1 MAEIC
6 EQELQERLKKDEKEI
21 FDYKQRY
28 QHGLKVVYKGQDESD
43 EICCPICGIGV
54 ARNDDFIEFRPKHC
68 SECGTRLLY

>member
-21 FDYKQRY
+21 SDYKQRY

-43 EICCPICGIGV
+43 EICCPICGI
-54 ARNDDFIEFRPKHC
+54 EFRPKHC

>member
-6 EQELQERLKKDEKEI
+6 VQELQKRLRMADKEI
-21 FDYKQRY
+21 SDYKQRY
-28 QHGLKVVYKGQDESD
+28 QNGLTVIYKGQDESD

-54 ARNDDFIEFRPKHC
+54 SRNDDFEEFRPKHC